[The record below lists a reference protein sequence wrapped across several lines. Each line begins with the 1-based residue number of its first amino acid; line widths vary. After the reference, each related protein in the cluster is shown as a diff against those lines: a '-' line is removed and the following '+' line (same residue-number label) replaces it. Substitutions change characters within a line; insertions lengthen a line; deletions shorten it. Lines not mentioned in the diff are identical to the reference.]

1 MKKKLNFKNFSIYFD
16 QYLFISITLLS
27 IMGLFFLYSASQE
40 DLNTVIKQSIFVG
53 FGLILMFAVSQL
65 DPDFYKMSSGLFLVV
80 SIVLIFITM
89 FFGKEINGAKRWL
102 DLGFFTLQTSE
113 IVKISLPIFLASYLY
128 NKPLPISA
136 KHTFLTLILISFIFF
151 LVYRQ
156 PDFGTGLVVFMAGVY
171 ILFLAGLSWKFIFTS
186 FGLIV
191 LSLPF
196 LWNNFLQPFQRQR
209 ILTFL
214 DPSSDPYGS
223 SWNITQSKIAIGSG
237 GMSGKGFQEG
247 SQAHLNFLPEAETD
261 FIFAVIAEEFGFVG
275 VCILLSIFFFILLR
289 CLYLAFNARDRF
301 CRLTIGGLSLVFA
314 STLFINLGMVVGI
327 LPVVGMPMPF
337 ISKGGSS
344 LLSFYIAF
352 GIIISMATHKK
363 LMQK

>member
-1 MKKKLNFKNFSIYFD
+1 MKKKLDFKNFSIYFD
-16 QYLFISITLLS
+16 HYLFISITLLS
-27 IMGLFFLYSASQE
+27 VMGLFFLYSASQE

-53 FGLILMFAVSQL
+53 FGLILMLAVSQP
-65 DPDFYKMSSGLFLVV
+65 DPGFYKTFSGIFLVL
-80 SIVLIFITM
+80 SILLIFATM
-89 FFGKEINGAKRWL
+89 IFGKEINGAKRWL

-113 IVKISLPIFLASYLY
+113 IIKISLPIFLASYLY
-128 NKPLPISA
+128 NKPLPISL
-136 KHTFLTLILISFIFF
+136 KDTFITLILIGSIFF

-156 PDFGTGLVVFMAGVY
+156 PDLGTGLVVFMAGVY
-171 ILFLAGLSWKFIFTS
+171 ILFLAGLSWRFIFTS
-186 FGLIV
+186 FGLV
-191 LSLPF
+191 LLSLPF

-209 ILTFL
+209 ILTFM
-214 DPSSDPYGS
+214 DPSNDPYGS

-237 GMSGKGFQEG
+237 GMSGKGYQDG

-327 LPVVGMPMPF
+327 IPVVGMPMPF

>member
-27 IMGLFFLYSASQE
+27 VMGLFFLYSASQE

-53 FGLILMFAVSQL
+53 FGLILMLGVSQP
-65 DPDFYKMSSGLFLVV
+65 DPDFYKTFSGIFLVL
-80 SIVLIFITM
+80 SILLIFATM
-89 FFGKEINGAKRWL
+89 IFGKEINGAKRWL

-113 IVKISLPIFLASYLY
+113 IIKISLPIFLASYLY
-128 NKPLPISA
+128 NKPLPISL
-136 KHTFLTLILISFIFF
+136 KHTFITLILIGSIFF

-156 PDFGTGLVVFMAGVY
+156 PDLGTGLVVFMAGVY
-171 ILFLAGLSWKFIFTS
+171 ILFLAGLSWRFIFTS
-186 FGLIV
+186 FGLV
-191 LSLPF
+191 LLSLPF

-209 ILTFL
+209 ILTFM
-214 DPSSDPYGS
+214 DPSNDPYGS

-237 GMSGKGFQEG
+237 GMSGKGYQDG

-327 LPVVGMPMPF
+327 IPVVGMPMPF

>member
-1 MKKKLNFKNFSIYFD
+1 
-16 QYLFISITLLS
+16 
-27 IMGLFFLYSASQE
+27 
-40 DLNTVIKQSIFVG
+40 
-53 FGLILMFAVSQL
+53 
-65 DPDFYKMSSGLFLVV
+65 
-80 SIVLIFITM
+80 
-89 FFGKEINGAKRWL
+89 
-102 DLGFFTLQTSE
+102 
-113 IVKISLPIFLASYLY
+113 
-128 NKPLPISA
+128 
-136 KHTFLTLILISFIFF
+136 
-151 LVYRQ
+151 
-156 PDFGTGLVVFMAGVY
+156 MAGVY
-171 ILFLAGLSWKFIFTS
+171 ILFLAGLSWRFIFTS
-186 FGLIV
+186 FGLV
-191 LSLPF
+191 LLSLPF

-209 ILTFL
+209 ILTFM
-214 DPSSDPYGS
+214 DPSNDPYGS

-237 GMSGKGFQEG
+237 GMSGKGYQDS

-327 LPVVGMPMPF
+327 IPVVGMPMPF

>member
-1 MKKKLNFKNFSIYFD
+1 MKKRLDFKNFSIYFD
-16 QYLFISITLLS
+16 QYLFIAITLLS

-40 DLNTVIKQSIFVG
+40 NITIVAKQAVFVC
-53 FGLILMFAVSQL
+53 FGLLLMFAVSQL
-65 DPDFYKMSSGLFLVV
+65 DPDFYKTYSGFFLVI
-80 SIVLIFITM
+80 SILLIFVTTL
-89 FFGKEINGAKRWL
+89 FGKEINGAKRWL

-113 IVKISLPIFLASYLY
+113 IIKISLPIFLSSYLY
-128 NKPLPISA
+128 NKSLPISS
-136 KHTFLTLILISFIFF
+136 KNTFITLILIGFIFY

-156 PDFGTGLVVFMAGVY
+156 PDLGTGLVVFMSGGYV
-171 ILFLAGLSWKFIFTS
+171 LFLAGLSWRFIGS
-186 FGLIV
+186 AAGILV

-196 LWNNFLQPFQRQR
+196 LWNNFLEPFQRQR

-214 DPSSDPYGS
+214 DPSADPFGT

-237 GMSGKGFQEG
+237 GINGKGYQEG
-247 SQAHLNFLPEAETD
+247 SQAHLNFLPETETD
-261 FIFAVIAEEFGFVG
+261 FIFAVIAEEFGFIG
-275 VCILLSIFFFILLR
+275 VCILLSVFFFILLR

-314 STLFINLGMVVGI
+314 STLFINLAMVVGVI
-327 LPVVGMPMPF
+327 PVVGMPLPF

-363 LMQK
+363 LMQR

>member
-102 DLGFFTLQTSE
+102 DLGFFALQTSE

-156 PDFGTGLVVFMAGVY
+156 PDLGTGLVVFMAGVY

-209 ILTFL
+209 ILTYL

-327 LPVVGMPMPF
+327 FPVVGMPMPF

>member
-1 MKKKLNFKNFSIYFD
+1 MKKKLDFKNFSIYFD

-27 IMGLFFLYSASQE
+27 VMGLFFLYSASQE

-53 FGLILMFAVSQL
+53 FGLILMLAVSQP
-65 DPDFYKMSSGLFLVV
+65 DPDFYKTFSGIFLAL
-80 SIVLIFITM
+80 SILLIFATM
-89 FFGKEINGAKRWL
+89 LFGKEINGAKRWL

-128 NKPLPISA
+128 NKPLPISL
-136 KHTFLTLILISFIFF
+136 KHTFITLILIGSIFF

-156 PDFGTGLVVFMAGVY
+156 PDLGTGLVVFMAGVY
-171 ILFLAGLSWKFIFTS
+171 ILFLAGLSWRFIFTS
-186 FGLIV
+186 FGLV
-191 LSLPF
+191 LLSLPF

-209 ILTFL
+209 ILTFI
-214 DPSSDPYGS
+214 DPSNDPYGS

-237 GMSGKGFQEG
+237 GMSGKGYQDG

-327 LPVVGMPMPF
+327 IPVVGMPMPF

>member
-1 MKKKLNFKNFSIYFD
+1 MKKKLDFKNFSIYFD
-16 QYLFISITLLS
+16 HYLFISITLLS
-27 IMGLFFLYSASQE
+27 VMGLFFLYSASQE

-53 FGLILMFAVSQL
+53 FGLILMLGVSQP
-65 DPDFYKMSSGLFLVV
+65 DPDFYKTFSGIFLVL
-80 SIVLIFITM
+80 SILLIFATM
-89 FFGKEINGAKRWL
+89 IFGKEINGAKRWL

-113 IVKISLPIFLASYLY
+113 IIKISLPIFLASYLY
-128 NKPLPISA
+128 NKPLPISL
-136 KHTFLTLILISFIFF
+136 KDTFITLILIGSIFF

-156 PDFGTGLVVFMAGVY
+156 PDLGTGLVVFMAGVY
-171 ILFLAGLSWKFIFTS
+171 ILFLAGLSWRFIFTS

-191 LSLPF
+191 LALPF

-209 ILTFL
+209 ILTFM
-214 DPSSDPYGS
+214 DPSNDPYGS

-237 GMSGKGFQEG
+237 GMSGKGYQDG

-327 LPVVGMPMPF
+327 IPVVGMPMPF